1 MRKALV
7 VRGGWDGHEPVQ
19 TSDVFIPFLKQ
30 NGFEVVV
37 SDTRDAYLDDQVMR
51 GLHLII
57 HNWTAWMPPENGEWS
72 KRVQKAVESGVGLA
86 GWHGGL
92 CDSCRGDTG
101 WYLLTG
107 GQFIGH
113 PNHGAPYTVNIT
125 DHASPLTRG
134 VGDFVMNGT
143 EQYYM
148 AIDPGSH
155 VLATTTFGTE
165 LHEVGCQ
172 VGAVMPV
179 AWTRTWG
186 KGRVFYMSIGHT
198 AKDLQVPQ
206 VRTITERGLLYAAAA
221 EMAGAA

>member
-19 TSDVFIPFLKQ
+19 TSDIFIDFLK
-30 NGFEVVV
+30 GKDFEVVV
-37 SDTRDAYLDDQVMR
+37 SDTRDAYLDDSVMKD
-51 GLHLII
+51 LHLII

-113 PNHGAPYTVNIT
+113 PNHNAPYTVTFTDPSSPIT
-125 DHASPLTRG
+125 SGLT
-134 VGDFVMNGT
+134 DFVITGT

-148 AIDPGSH
+148 TIDPGSH
-155 VLATTTFGTE
+155 MLATTTFGQH

-172 VGAVMPV
+172 PGAVMPV
-179 AWTRTWG
+179 AWTRNWG
-186 KGRVFYMSIGHT
+186 KGRVFYQSIGHS
-198 AKDLQVPQ
+198 AKDFAVPQ
-206 VRTITERGLLYAAAA
+206 VRTLTERGLLFAARA
-221 EMAGAA
+221 EGST